1 MHGPGLPP
9 QQGPQPS
16 TGGVVALR
24 VLFALL
30 PVLSCGF
37 LGWGTMLRL
46 AVVTRK
52 PRDWWLLAANC
63 VLTVAWVALI
73 GADPTPETNGWQGNT
88 GAFGVIIT
96 GFLTCVYFLVADIQ
110 HHSAARAA
118 AVTAPWYPAQP
129 APYVPQQQPQRP
141 AYGYPPAQH
150 QTPTPT
156 PTPTPAPAPAPG
168 PATPP
173 RIGQV
178 RAELDELSELLRKQ
192 TPHPHPNPHPHAPG
206 NDGEGTAR

>member
-1 MHGPGLPP
+1 M
-9 QQGPQPS
+9 
-16 TGGVVALR
+16 ALR

-46 AVVTRK
+46 AVVTRR
-52 PRDWWLLAANC
+52 PRDWWLLAVNC

-96 GFLTCVYFLVADIQ
+96 GFVTCVYFLVADIR
-110 HHSAARAA
+110 HYEARGAAARTGA
-118 AVTAPWYPAQP
+118 WYPPQP

-141 AYGYPPAQH
+141 AYGYPPVQ
-150 QTPTPT
+150 QQT
-156 PTPTPAPAPAPG
+156 PTPTPAPTPAPAPG
-168 PATPP
+168 PAAPP

-192 TPHPHPNPHPHAPG
+192 TPHPQNPNPQANPNPNPYPHAPG
-206 NDGEGTAR
+206 NDGEGPAR

>member
-1 MHGPGLPP
+1 M
-9 QQGPQPS
+9 
-16 TGGVVALR
+16 ALR

-46 AVVTRK
+46 AVVTRR
-52 PRDWWLLAANC
+52 PRDWWLLAVNC

-73 GADPTPETNGWQGNT
+73 GADQTPNTDGWQGNT
-88 GAFGVIIT
+88 GAFGIIIT

-110 HHSAARAA
+110 HHAARPAA
-118 AVTAPWYPAQP
+118 ATAPWYPAQP
-129 APYVPQQQPQRP
+129 APYVPPQAHPQRP
-141 AYGYPPAQH
+141 AYGYPPPAHQQ

-156 PTPTPAPAPAPG
+156 PAPAPG

-192 TPHPHPNPHPHAPG
+192 TPHPHPNPQNPEANPRTPG
-206 NDGEGTAR
+206 NDGEGPAR

>member
-1 MHGPGLPP
+1 M
-9 QQGPQPS
+9 
-16 TGGVVALR
+16 ALR

-37 LGWGTMLRL
+37 LGWATMLRL

-52 PRDWWLLAANC
+52 PRDWWLLAVNC
-63 VLTVAWVALI
+63 VLTVASVALI

-110 HHSAARAA
+110 HHAGRAA
-118 AVTAPWYPAQP
+118 APTAAWYPAQP
-129 APYVPQQQPQRP
+129 APYVPQQQPQPQRP
-141 AYGYPPAQH
+141 AYGYPPPAQQ

-156 PTPTPAPAPAPG
+156 PTPTPAPG
-168 PATPP
+168 PANPP

-192 TPHPHPNPHPHAPG
+192 TPHPQAPHPQNPHPQNPNAFG
-206 NDGEGTAR
+206 NDAEGPAR

>member
-1 MHGPGLPP
+1 M
-9 QQGPQPS
+9 
-16 TGGVVALR
+16 ALR

-52 PRDWWLLAANC
+52 ARDWALLVVNC
-63 VLTVAWVALI
+63 VITVAWLALI
-73 GADPTPETNGWQGNT
+73 GADPTPNTDGWQGNT
-88 GAFGVIIT
+88 GAFGTILT
-96 GFLTCVYFLVADIQ
+96 GVVTCVYFLYADIR
-110 HHSAARAA
+110 HYEAKAAAR
-118 AVTAPWYPAQP
+118 TAPWYPAQQ
-129 APYVPQQQPQRP
+129 APYVPPQQQARP
-141 AYGYPPAQH
+141 AYGYPQPPQH
-150 QTPTPT
+150 TPTPT
-156 PTPTPAPAPAPG
+156 PTPAPG

-192 TPHPHPNPHPHAPG
+192 TPHPNPGTPG
-206 NDGEGTAR
+206 NDGEGSAR

>member
-1 MHGPGLPP
+1 M
-9 QQGPQPS
+9 
-16 TGGVVALR
+16 ALR

-37 LGWGTMLRL
+37 LGWATLLRL

-52 PRDWWLLAANC
+52 PRDWWLLGLNC
-63 VLTVAWVALI
+63 ALSVASIALI

-88 GAFGVIIT
+88 GAFGIIIT

-110 HHSAARAA
+110 HHAGRAA
-118 AVTAPWYPAQP
+118 APTAAWYPAQS

-141 AYGYPPAQH
+141 AYGYPPAQQ
-150 QTPTPT
+150 QTPV
-156 PTPTPAPAPAPG
+156 PTPAPAPAPA
-168 PATPP
+168 PANPP

-192 TPHPHPNPHPHAPG
+192 TPHPQNPNSPG
-206 NDGEGTAR
+206 NDGEGPAR